1 MRDNDPKILRQVT
14 NKHIVLVNTKLCKK
28 TIYTMD
34 QNKKSSKTIKFSSHI
49 ILDLSLKL
57 FDSYNSIKNC

>member
-1 MRDNDPKILRQVT
+1 
-14 NKHIVLVNTKLCKK
+14 
-28 TIYTMD
+28 MD